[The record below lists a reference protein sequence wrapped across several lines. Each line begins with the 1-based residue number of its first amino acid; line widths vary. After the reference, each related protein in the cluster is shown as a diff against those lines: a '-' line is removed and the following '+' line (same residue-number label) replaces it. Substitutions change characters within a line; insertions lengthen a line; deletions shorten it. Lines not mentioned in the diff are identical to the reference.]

1 MYSSWCYIGGCIC
14 FFNVYYVAG
23 IYSSN
28 EAVILIKDDI
38 KDSWGLNCHIGNSY
52 FRPGAIIEVTN
63 AKMFNAKM
71 FDALRHKNRIL
82 EKINEHRTGNCRVK
96 EVKA

>member
-1 MYSSWCYIGGCIC
+1 M
-14 FFNVYYVAG
+14 AG

-63 AKMFNAKM
+63 AKMF
-71 FDALRHKNRIL
+71 DVLRHKNRIL
-82 EKINEHRTGNCRVK
+82 EKINEHRTGNCRVN